1 MFCPFC
7 THEETKV
14 VDSRLVANGSQIKRR
29 RECLNCGERF
39 STYEEAE
46 LVMPRIIK
54 SNERREPFDEE
65 KLRAGLHK
73 ALEKRPVS
81 SDQIENALQNIKDYI
96 RKIGEREIQA
106 QVIGKQVMNQ
116 LKDLDQMNPTQ
127 VSLAKWNN
135 VRMALDVARDCRD
148 MLGGSGISAEY
159 VPIRHMLNLE
169 SVVTYEGTET
179 IHQLAVGR
187 SLTGK
192 NAF

>member
-81 SDQIENALQNIKDYI
+81 SDKIENALQNIKDYI

>member
-29 RECLNCGERF
+29 RECINCGERF

-81 SDQIENALQNIKDYI
+81 SDQIENALQSIKDYI

-116 LKDLDQMNPTQ
+116 LK
-127 VSLAKWNN
+127 
-135 VRMALDVARDCRD
+135 
-148 MLGGSGISAEY
+148 
-159 VPIRHMLNLE
+159 
-169 SVVTYEGTET
+169 
-179 IHQLAVGR
+179 
-187 SLTGK
+187 
-192 NAF
+192 

>member
-65 KLRAGLHK
+65 KLRAGLLK

-116 LKDLDQMNPTQ
+116 LKDLDQVAYVRFASVYQ
-127 VSLAKWNN
+127 DFQDIKDFADEVSEL
-135 VRMALDVARDCRD
+135 
-148 MLGGSGISAEY
+148 S
-159 VPIRHMLNLE
+159 
-169 SVVTYEGTET
+169 
-179 IHQLAVGR
+179 
-187 SLTGK
+187 K
-192 NAF
+192 N

>member
-29 RECLNCGERF
+29 RECINCGERF

-81 SDQIENALQNIKDYI
+81 SDPVSYTHLT
-96 RKIGEREIQA
+96 
-106 QVIGKQVMNQ
+106 
-116 LKDLDQMNPTQ
+116 LPTI
-127 VSLAKWNN
+127 L
-135 VRMALDVARDCRD
+135 L
-148 MLGGSGISAEY
+148 L
-159 VPIRHMLNLE
+159 
-169 SVVTYEGTET
+169 
-179 IHQLAVGR
+179 
-187 SLTGK
+187 
-192 NAF
+192 

>member
-29 RECLNCGERF
+29 RECINCGERF

-65 KLRAGLHK
+65 KLRAGLQK

-116 LKDLDQMNPTQ
+116 LKELDQVAYVRFASVYQNFQ
-127 VSLAKWNN
+127 DIKDFADEVSEL
-135 VRMALDVARDCRD
+135 
-148 MLGGSGISAEY
+148 S
-159 VPIRHMLNLE
+159 
-169 SVVTYEGTET
+169 
-179 IHQLAVGR
+179 
-187 SLTGK
+187 K
-192 NAF
+192 N

>member
-29 RECLNCGERF
+29 RECMNCGERF

-73 ALEKRPVS
+73 ALEKRPAS

-106 QVIGKQVMNQ
+106 QIIGKQVMNQ
-116 LKDLDQMNPTQ
+116 LKELDQVAYVRFASVYQNFQ
-127 VSLAKWNN
+127 DIKDFADEVSELSK
-135 VRMALDVARDCRD
+135 
-148 MLGGSGISAEY
+148 
-159 VPIRHMLNLE
+159 
-169 SVVTYEGTET
+169 
-179 IHQLAVGR
+179 
-187 SLTGK
+187 K
-192 NAF
+192 

>member
-29 RECLNCGERF
+29 RECINCGERF

-96 RKIGEREIQA
+96 RKIGEPYLSSIRKR
-106 QVIGKQVMNQ
+106 VIGILMPSQIFVK
-116 LKDLDQMNPTQ
+116 K
-127 VSLAKWNN
+127 
-135 VRMALDVARDCRD
+135 
-148 MLGGSGISAEY
+148 E
-159 VPIRHMLNLE
+159 IR
-169 SVVTYEGTET
+169 
-179 IHQLAVGR
+179 IA
-187 SLTGK
+187 
-192 NAF
+192 

>member
-29 RECLNCGERF
+29 RECMNCGERF

-65 KLRAGLHK
+65 KLRAGFHK

-106 QVIGKQVMNQ
+106 QIIGKQVMNQ
-116 LKDLDQMNPTQ
+116 LKELDQVAYVRFASVYQNFQ
-127 VSLAKWNN
+127 DIKDFADEVSELSK
-135 VRMALDVARDCRD
+135 
-148 MLGGSGISAEY
+148 
-159 VPIRHMLNLE
+159 
-169 SVVTYEGTET
+169 
-179 IHQLAVGR
+179 
-187 SLTGK
+187 K
-192 NAF
+192 

>member
-29 RECLNCGERF
+29 RECINCGERF

-81 SDQIENALQNIKDYI
+81 SDQIENALQSIKD
-96 RKIGEREIQA
+96 
-106 QVIGKQVMNQ
+106 
-116 LKDLDQMNPTQ
+116 L
-127 VSLAKWNN
+127 SL
-135 VRMALDVARDCRD
+135 
-148 MLGGSGISAEY
+148 
-159 VPIRHMLNLE
+159 
-169 SVVTYEGTET
+169 
-179 IHQLAVGR
+179 IHI
-187 SLTGK
+187 
-192 NAF
+192 

>member
-29 RECLNCGERF
+29 RECINCGERF

-81 SDQIENALQNIKDYI
+81 SDQIENALQNIRTTLEKLV
-96 RKIGEREIQA
+96 KE
-106 QVIGKQVMNQ
+106 KF
-116 LKDLDQMNPTQ
+116 
-127 VSLAKWNN
+127 
-135 VRMALDVARDCRD
+135 
-148 MLGGSGISAEY
+148 
-159 VPIRHMLNLE
+159 RH
-169 SVVTYEGTET
+169 
-179 IHQLAVGR
+179 
-187 SLTGK
+187 K
-192 NAF
+192 